1 MAVER
6 GKYRFSVNET
16 PCGTFCISAYLVG
29 VTIPSLDGTLGFD
42 LSEETTQQ
50 EAMRIADE
58 MNKHITA
65 VTLTRL

>member
-6 GKYRFSVNET
+6 GRYRFSVNET
-16 PCGTFCISAYLVG
+16 SHGTFCIAAYLIG
-29 VTIPSLDGTLGFD
+29 DTIPSLDGTLGFD
-42 LSEETTQQ
+42 LAEATNQQ